1 MNRRGGG
8 ERRINLPPPSQPPFH
23 PLTCV
28 GVYSFP
34 SARVNE
40 GNNIRGAMGLI
51 HSNTYTGRRKILC
64 DEPVINEKNVV
75 SVLQD
80 ALSVH
85 LQNSAE
91 INYLYRYY
99 TGKQPILYRVKE
111 IRPEI
116 CNRIVENRANEIVSF
131 KTGYLCG
138 EPLQYVSRGNT
149 DEVSDGIQRLNDF
162 MLLCGK
168 PAKDKELAEWM
179 YICGTGYRMIM
190 PNTPFIER
198 DVAPK
203 LKSGR
208 SDFEAD
214 EAPFDVYTLDPR
226 SSFVVYHSD
235 LGEKPILGVKSI
247 ARKDRRFVFSVYS
260 ATWYFEIESDSLLG
274 KFKIV
279 KAEKRPIKYIP
290 IVEYPLNAARQG
302 IFEVVLPILD
312 AINKVQSNR
321 IDGIEQFIQSLIVLT
336 NAEIEEEKARW
347 LRDAGLISLK
357 SYGENKAE
365 IRVIAEQLDQQQT
378 QTLIDYL
385 HQTILDI
392 VGMPNRNGGSS
403 TSDTGSAVQMRDGWE
418 TAEAMAKSDE
428 LMFKRSETEFLK
440 IVLQIM
446 RTTVGTALSL
456 SDVEVKF
463 SRRNYAN
470 LLTKAQALQTFM
482 ACGLS
487 EEDALSIAGVGT
499 DPIDIANRIKKTV
512 ADPKDGV
519 AIA

>member
-1 MNRRGGG
+1 
-8 ERRINLPPPSQPPFH
+8 
-23 PLTCV
+23 
-28 GVYSFP
+28 
-34 SARVNE
+34 
-40 GNNIRGAMGLI
+40 
-51 HSNTYTGRRKILC
+51 
-64 DEPVINEKNVV
+64 
-75 SVLQD
+75 
-80 ALSVH
+80 
-85 LQNSAE
+85 
-91 INYLYRYY
+91 
-99 TGKQPILYRVKE
+99 
-111 IRPEI
+111 
-116 CNRIVENRANEIVSF
+116 
-131 KTGYLCG
+131 
-138 EPLQYVSRGNT
+138 
-149 DEVSDGIQRLNDF
+149 
-162 MLLCGK
+162 
-168 PAKDKELAEWM
+168 
-179 YICGTGYRMIM
+179 
-190 PNTPFIER
+190 
-198 DVAPK
+198 
-203 LKSGR
+203 
-208 SDFEAD
+208 
-214 EAPFDVYTLDPR
+214 
-226 SSFVVYHSD
+226 VVYHSD